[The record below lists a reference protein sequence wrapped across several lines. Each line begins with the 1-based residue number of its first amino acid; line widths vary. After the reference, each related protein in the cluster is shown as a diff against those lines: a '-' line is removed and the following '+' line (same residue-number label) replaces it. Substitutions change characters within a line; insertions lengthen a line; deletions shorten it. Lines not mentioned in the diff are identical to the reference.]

1 MIGYHEGEIAVQE
14 RAGVRDAAARLEG
27 MIAETI
33 PERALP
39 FLANQRAVAAC
50 AAAPDGHLWASLWL
64 GAQGFL
70 TGTPT
75 CDQIVLRR
83 DAMSISPDDPV
94 FAQVAP
100 RAPLGLLAIDFDT
113 RRRLRLNGVIAEG
126 AQHDSVVMDVHEAFV
141 NCPKY
146 IQRRVVREPSI
157 SAVELPTQRGDM
169 LDATRKAFIARADTA
184 FIATTHPTRGLDV
197 SHRGGSPGFIAA
209 TGDRTF
215 SFPDYSGNNIF
226 ATLGNLAVA
235 SSAGFAIVDF
245 AARRILSMTGRA
257 ILVDNY
263 DRAYGI
269 ERGCEFH
276 LDAWVEFT
284 MHGASSWELLERSPF
299 NPPCF
304 ACVPEPSTR

>member
-1 MIGYHEGEIAVQE
+1 MTGYHEGEIVVQE

-39 FLANQRAVAAC
+39 FLADRRAVAAC
-50 AAAPDGHLWASLWL
+50 AAAPDGRLWASLWL
-64 GAQGFL
+64 GASGFL
-70 TGTPT
+70 TGTPA
-75 CDQIVLRR
+75 CDQVVLRR

-94 FAQVAP
+94 FGYVAP
-100 RAPLGLLAIDFDT
+100 GAPLGLLAIDFDT
-113 RRRLRLNGVIAEG
+113 RRRLRLNGVVADG
-126 AQHDSVVMDVHEAFV
+126 APRNSVVMDVHEAFV

-146 IQRRVVREPSI
+146 IQRRVVRESSTS
-157 SAVELPTQRGDM
+157 SAESPAQRGDT
-169 LDATRKAFIARADTA
+169 LDEARKAFIARADTA

-197 SHRGGSPGFIAA
+197 SHRGGSPGFIAV
-209 TGDRTF
+209 TDDRTF

-235 SSAGFAIVDF
+235 SAAGFAVVDF
-245 AARRILSMTGRA
+245 ASRRVLSMTGRA
-257 ILVDNY
+257 ASIYDY
-263 DRAYGI
+263 DRAHGI

-276 LDAWVEFT
+276 VDSWVEFT
-284 MHGASSWELLERSPF
+284 MHGVSNWQLVERSPF

-304 ACVPEPSTR
+304 DCAPEPPIR